1 MKRSTPS
8 AASPVAKKSKGD
20 GGDGSHRQRLPH
32 VADKAGQPARLRR
45 CAALWNCDDASEWTR
60 WEAKYDGVVSRH
72 ACAKEARDVAAVI
85 AAARE
90 RAKDVDGEH
99 HVSGLHLTSA
109 EIVAFWKLKMA
120 GNAKRPQGGD
130 AMLSR
135 NAKDAARITNAAFQI
150 AAALKDEVWHSLDQ
164 LDGLLRAVD
173 ALSKGTPP
181 DALFQVGPATASMLL
196 GAFYDYVPFFSDEA
210 AKTVVSPS
218 LKYTRKEYE
227 TYFLA
232 MVRRRIE
239 LWGSGVD
246 DGALSLVGMER
257 AMWAASYERDA

>member
-1 MKRSTPS
+1 
-8 AASPVAKKSKGD
+8 
-20 GGDGSHRQRLPH
+20 
-32 VADKAGQPARLRR
+32 
-45 CAALWNCDDASEWTR
+45 
-60 WEAKYDGVVSRH
+60 
-72 ACAKEARDVAAVI
+72 
-85 AAARE
+85 
-90 RAKDVDGEH
+90 
-99 HVSGLHLTSA
+99 
-109 EIVAFWKLKMA
+109 
-120 GNAKRPQGGD
+120 
-130 AMLSR
+130 
-135 NAKDAARITNAAFQI
+135 
-150 AAALKDEVWHSLDQ
+150 
-164 LDGLLRAVD
+164 
-173 ALSKGTPP
+173 
-181 DALFQVGPATASMLL
+181 MLL